1 MVLRPGSKIRTT
13 TVSSRRGEVHAPLSL
28 VARPSPYHRSPRHHS
43 RPSRSRRGWRA
54 ASCGCRGGT
63 AGGAGPPDGN
73 RQRAPR
79 PTTTAA
85 NQLRP
90 TARPGRR
97 SPPGAVKSSVPPDG
111 LLPRAVGCAHVA
123 SPGFGG
129 GAGACC
135 TDPIVCPDVLGGGDI
150 GQRDRVERPEAGLGQ
165 VRRGRAQAVGSSA
178 GVIRR
183 AWSLLP
189 AFPIQPRRD

>member
-13 TVSSRRGEVHAPLSL
+13 TVSSQRGEVHAPLSL

-43 RPSRSRRGWRA
+43 RPSRSCRGCRA

-63 AGGAGPPDGN
+63 AGGAGPPD
-73 RQRAPR
+73 RQHARQGQRPQQRTSSGRLPVQAGDHLPEPPRAAVPGD
-79 PTTTAA
+79 ASF
-85 NQLRP
+85 
-90 TARPGRR
+90 PGRL
-97 SPPGAVKSSVPPDG
+97 GALTSLRRVRRWRWV
-111 LLPRAVGCAHVA
+111 
-123 SPGFGG
+123 
-129 GAGACC
+129 CC

-165 VRRGRAQAVGSSA
+165 VRCGRANRWALAPASFAAPGRCS
-178 GVIRR
+178 R
-183 AWSLLP
+183 